1 MRGRRQRGRTL
12 RRDRPP
18 VAQPETIA
26 IMCANFPADN
36 CIRMSPYLFLVEDVK
51 LGSVLEL
58 ERLMRW
64 ETVVPDVVCVEE
76 VRWDVPMSHKTN
88 N

>member
-1 MRGRRQRGRTL
+1 
-12 RRDRPP
+12 
-18 VAQPETIA
+18 
-26 IMCANFPADN
+26 
-36 CIRMSPYLFLVEDVK
+36 MSPYLFLVEDVK